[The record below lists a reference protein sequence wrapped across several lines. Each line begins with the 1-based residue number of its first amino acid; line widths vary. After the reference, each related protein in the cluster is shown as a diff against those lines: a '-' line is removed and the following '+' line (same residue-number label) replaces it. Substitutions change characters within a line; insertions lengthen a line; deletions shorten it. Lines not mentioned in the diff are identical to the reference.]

1 MICGIVTALVL
12 VGLVVWFVAGSAFGG
27 GGWGFQGR
35 SFFNIGNIGSF
46 ENLTGPFEETGRYSI
61 NPSGVNTIDIDW
73 IAGEVTVIPHGG
85 TEIIVTE
92 YAQRELRDNER
103 FEVRA
108 DGSTLR
114 ISYVERGVF
123 LRNIN
128 VVKRLQ
134 VLVPTALS
142 ESMREL
148 SINSVSG
155 AIVVEGITAD
165 TLDTN
170 STSGATDIR
179 GAFKRA
185 DLNSVSGAV
194 RMENSAI
201 NSRADVNN
209 ISGATNISGT
219 FDRVDISAISGSV
232 TMRSEAVPGS
242 ADISTVSG
250 SVTILLPDTGESLS
264 INHSSVS
271 GRLSSDIPHTTTSGR
286 AQLDI
291 STVSGGTTVVAIG
304 G

>member
-12 VGLVVWFVAGSAFGG
+12 IGLVVWVVVGSAFGG
-27 GGWGFQGR
+27 GGWGRQGR
-35 SFFNIGNIGSF
+35 TFINIGNIGGF
-46 ENLTGPFEETGRYSI
+46 ESLTGPFEETGRYSI
-61 NPSGVNTIDIDW
+61 SPSGVDTIDIDW

-108 DGSTLR
+108 DGNRLR
-114 ISYVERGVF
+114 ISYVERGIV
-123 LRNIN
+123 RNIR

-134 VLVPTALS
+134 VLVPTELS

-155 AIVVEGITAD
+155 AIVVDGITAD
-165 TLDTN
+165 MLETN
-170 STSGATDIR
+170 STSGATEIR
-179 GAFKRA
+179 GDFQRA
-185 DLNSVSGAV
+185 DLTSISGAV
-194 RMENSAI
+194 RMENSAM
-201 NSRADVNN
+201 NSRADVSNV
-209 ISGATNISGT
+209 SGATNISGI

-232 TMRSEAVPGS
+232 TMRSEAIPGS
-242 ADISTVSG
+242 TDISTVSG
-250 SVTILLPDTGESLS
+250 SVTVLLPDTGESLS

-271 GRLSSDIPHTTTSGR
+271 GRLSSDIPHVATSGR

-291 STVSGGTTVVAIG
+291 STVSGGATVQAIG